1 MLPMNF
7 IKSTFYTFVLIFISI
22 LSAHAQEDT
31 KDKIKAIKISAKK
44 TKTFTTNSLDI
55 NASNGFKNAYKDTQ
69 TRYKKIAAEKAL
81 QQKGI
86 ITPKMLNKQ
95 RFDKNLE
102 RNNLKIPMIDRDLGA
117 FKTKSE
123 FLYVRSS
130 DFGQI
135 DGDVVSI
142 YKNGNIIVDSY
153 MLTATVKTFK
163 IRLTK
168 GFNNIEIIAT
178 DEGKLR
184 PNTGH
189 FILFDDL
196 KQTFISDL
204 WHLAKGAKVYAM
216 IIRE

>member
-1 MLPMNF
+1 MFRMIFKKNTF
-7 IKSTFYTFVLIFISI
+7 STVCFVFLATLF
-22 LSAHAQEDT
+22 AHGQEDT
-31 KDKIKAIKISAKK
+31 KDKTKSIKINAKK
-44 TKTFTTNSLDI
+44 SSVLPAKSLEM
-55 NASNGFKNAYKDTQ
+55 NANNGFKNAYKNTQ
-69 TRYKKIAAEKAL
+69 ARYKKIAAEKAL

-102 RNNLKIPMIDRDLGA
+102 RNNLKVPMIDRDLGA
-117 FKTKSE
+117 FKTTSE

-142 YKNGNIIVDSY
+142 YKNGKIIVDSY

-163 IRLTK
+163 IRLEK

-178 DEGKLR
+178 DEGTLR